1 MKDIEERL
9 KIERE
14 KERFSEKEKTDRFL
28 LMLEWI
34 IGILSVLILLIPVII
49 GVVTPLEKT
58 ATFLCTIV
66 GFVPAF
72 IGFCCALKI
81 EQVAGYYECKHCKH
95 KYVPTLR
102 VVTLAMHIGRTR
114 YMKCPECGKK
124 SWQKKV
130 LKK

>member
-1 MKDIEERL
+1 MKDIEEKL

-14 KERFSEKEKTDRFL
+14 KERLLEKEKNDKFL
-28 LMLEWI
+28 FTLEWV
-34 IGILSVLILLIPVII
+34 IGVLSVLILLIPVTI

-58 ATFLCTIV
+58 TTFLCTIV

-81 EQVAGYYECKHCKH
+81 EQVAGYYECKHCGHKH
-95 KYVPTLR
+95 VPTLR

-114 YMKCPECGKK
+114 YMKCPVCKKK
-124 SWQKKV
+124 SWHKKV